1 LARGV
6 VAARL
11 SFLPVATDRRI
22 MTDLRSAAAPR
33 VIIADD
39 QQDVLMALR
48 MLLKNDG
55 MQVTA
60 VSSPAGLLE
69 AVRSESFDAAVMDL
83 NYARDTTSGREGLD
97 LLPQIQ
103 AVDPLLP
110 VVVMTAWGTIDVA
123 VEAMRR
129 GVRDFLEKPWDNHR
143 VLSLVRNQVSYG
155 REVRHRRRL
164 EAENQLLRSAG
175 DEDFIAESP
184 AMRAVLDTLERVA
197 PSDAYLLITGENGT
211 GKGLIARLVHK
222 LSKRAERAF
231 IAVNMGSIP
240 ETVFESEMMG
250 HVRGAFTDAKADRVG
265 RFELADGGTLFMDEI
280 GNVPLSQQAKLLRVI
295 ESGEF
300 ERVGSS
306 RTQRADVRIVSA
318 TNANLADLV
327 AQGRFRQDLL
337 FRVNT
342 IEVRLP
348 PLRERIEDIVPIAYR
363 RLAVLAAKYGR
374 RIEGFDDAAL
384 HLLRTYSW
392 PGNVRELANVIERAV
407 LMARGATISA
417 ADLSLDTHAQAQAA
431 APAIEAMSLDDAER
445 LLIRTALRRA
455 DGNVNAAAEALGLSR
470 SAMYRRL
477 EKLGIRTD
485 GH

>member
-1 LARGV
+1 
-6 VAARL
+6 
-11 SFLPVATDRRI
+11 
-22 MTDLRSAAAPR
+22 MTENAPR
-33 VIIADD
+33 VIVADD
-39 QQDVLMALR
+39 QQDVLTALR

-55 MQVTA
+55 VQVTT

-69 AVRSESFDAAVMDL
+69 AVRSESFDVAIIDL

-97 LLPQIQ
+97 LLPQIH
-103 AVDPLLP
+103 AIDASLP
-110 VVVMTAWGTIDVA
+110 VIVMTAWGTIDVA

-129 GVRDFLEKPWDNHR
+129 GARDFLEKPWDNHR
-143 VLSLVRNQVSYG
+143 VLTLVRNQVSYS
-155 REVRHRRRL
+155 REVRNGRRL
-164 EAENQLLRSAG
+164 EAENQLLRAAS
-175 DEDFIAESP
+175 DEDFIAEAP
-184 AMRAVLDTLERVA
+184 AMRAVLDTVERIA
-197 PSDAYLLITGENGT
+197 PSDASVLITGENGT

-222 LSKRAERAF
+222 LSARASKS
-231 IAVNMGSIP
+231 IISVNMGSIP

-280 GNVPLSQQAKLLRVI
+280 GNVPVSQQAKLLRII
-295 ESGEF
+295 ETGEF

-306 RTQRADVRIVSA
+306 RTQRANVRIVSA
-318 TNANLADLV
+318 TNANLAELV

-337 FRVNT
+337 FRLNT

-348 PLRERIEDIVPIAYR
+348 SLRERHEDIVPIAYR

-374 RIEGFDDAAL
+374 RIEGFDDGAL
-384 HLLRTYSW
+384 QLLRTYSW
-392 PGNVRELANVIERAV
+392 PGNVRELGNVIERAV
-407 LMARGATISA
+407 LMARGASVTA
-417 ADLSLDTHAQAQAA
+417 ADLRLDIQAPTT
-431 APAIEAMSLDDAER
+431 APPSIEAMSLEDAER

-455 DGNVNAAAEALGLSR
+455 EGNVNAAAEALGLSR

-485 GH
+485 GQ